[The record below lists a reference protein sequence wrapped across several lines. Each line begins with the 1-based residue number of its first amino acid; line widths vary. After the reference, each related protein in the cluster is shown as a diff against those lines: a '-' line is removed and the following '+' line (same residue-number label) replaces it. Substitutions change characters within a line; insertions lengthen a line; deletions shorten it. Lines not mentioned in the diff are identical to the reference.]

1 MYDQK
6 SNLGSILVAVLAIAL
21 ILGGVF
27 LLNQSFS
34 ANKSKDLTASSSS
47 STGLAIGRSSSV
59 GSVARST
66 SQSQLGITES
76 VTSSSSSKDSSS
88 SKSSS
93 TSSSKSNSS
102 STSNSKNAI
111 LKEGEFIAKAITP
124 TAKGSNWEIIDCN
137 VKEVFFCKEGFKFP
151 FSTSGT
157 VGKTYKFSGGEV
169 IDSKDGLSVSGVN
182 PTLID

>member
-34 ANKSKDLTASSSS
+34 GNKSRDLSASSSS

-59 GSVARST
+59 SSLLRST

-76 VTSSSSSKDSSS
+76 LTSVSSSSDSSS

-93 TSSSKSNSS
+93 TSSAKSTSS
-102 STSNSKNAI
+102 SSSAKNTT
-111 LKEGEFIAKAITP
+111 LEEGEFIAKAITP

-137 VKEVFFCKEGFKFP
+137 VEEVFFCKEGFKFP
-151 FSTSGT
+151 FSTNGT
-157 VGKTYKFSGGEV
+157 IGKTYKFSGGEV
-169 IDSKDGLSVSGVN
+169 IDSKDGLSVSGIN
-182 PTLID
+182 PALMD